1 MAQSH
6 QAERQQAAQFG
17 PTFDGCHSVG
27 WERVGAFHDMGLGSV
42 VSYDLYSPA
51 SKTVPADPAKVE
63 ESRAR
68 T

>member
-17 PTFDGCHSVG
+17 PTLGGGHLVG